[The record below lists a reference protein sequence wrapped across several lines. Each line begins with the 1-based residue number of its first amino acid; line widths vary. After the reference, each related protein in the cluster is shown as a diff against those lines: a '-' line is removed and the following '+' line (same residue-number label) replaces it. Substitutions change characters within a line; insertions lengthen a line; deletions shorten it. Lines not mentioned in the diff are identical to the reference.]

1 MPNCNFKRVY
11 LKILQ
16 NDVDLGK
23 QASKPKAGLK
33 ILWVNNIS
41 TSDREFQEWR
51 KFFSSV
57 NALHHIYI
65 EAELSFYVIH
75 TILTEL

>member
-1 MPNCNFKRVY
+1 MSNCNFKWVY

-33 ILWVNNIS
+33 ILWVNNTS
-41 TSDREFQEWR
+41 KSDREFQEWR

-65 EAELSFYVIH
+65 EVELSFYVIH